1 MTESSGVGPTPPR
14 HGATRRKNLI
24 YAQVVRTSLSGFLL
38 VCLPGAR
45 RMRLVL
51 SFVISLLYALAIADG
66 CVEINQCVGMI
77 QHECAV
83 KFDFHT
89 GRRRAFPVASG
100 EHGRSHVVVF
110 RHVDVLHGAL
120 LHAEDAQARAAPHR
134 VGCSAEINQCVRPA
148 WRYYLLFWQP
158 RCSTRVLGVL
168 ARGVVGLLTRT
179 FDFRTGPGCF
189 LFCGRRGSAARPGLS
204 Y

>member
-1 MTESSGVGPTPPR
+1 MAE
-14 HGATRRKNLI
+14 TRRKNLI

-89 GRRRAFPVASG
+89 GCGKSRTQGDRGAAAVAASC
-100 EHGRSHVVVF
+100 RVVW
-110 RHVDVLHGAL
+110 
-120 LHAEDAQARAAPHR
+120 
-134 VGCSAEINQCVRPA
+134 SN
-148 WRYYLLFWQP
+148 
-158 RCSTRVLGVL
+158 S
-168 ARGVVGLLTRT
+168 
-179 FDFRTGPGCF
+179 
-189 LFCGRRGSAARPGLS
+189 
-204 Y
+204 